1 MAEYRE
7 ATAKGSR
14 GSYKKLDHMEIHPV
28 KSENGGAIVE
38 HHFGGPATGMHQK
51 MPGISTP
58 PPVERHLFEK
68 ENGAEL
74 MNHMKK
80 HLSKM
85 GMKFPE
91 GEASG
96 EEHEGP
102 GSEVEQASKPATEDV
117 NA

>member
-7 ATAKGSR
+7 AKSEGKTR
-14 GSYKKLDHMEIHPV
+14 GSYKKLDHMEIHPI
-28 KSENGGAIVE
+28 KGEHGGAMVE

-51 MPGISTP
+51 MSGVSTAP
-58 PPVERHLFEK
+58 AVETHLFEH

-80 HLSKM
+80 HLSKF
-85 GMKFPE
+85 MKFPA
-91 GEASG
+91 EASG

-102 GSEVEQASKPATEDV
+102 GTVEQAASEPAREDV